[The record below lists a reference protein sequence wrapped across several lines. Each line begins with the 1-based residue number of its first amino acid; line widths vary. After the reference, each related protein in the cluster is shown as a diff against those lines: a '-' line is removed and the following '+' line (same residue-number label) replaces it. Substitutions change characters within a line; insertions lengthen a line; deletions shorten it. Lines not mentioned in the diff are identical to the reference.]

1 MWKILLFY
9 ISCLLS
15 VKLDHVL
22 EYYLIIK
29 RKPILILWYSEICL
43 NQTFLEITFVI
54 VLVTQLSLYFDYA

>member
-1 MWKILLFY
+1 MWKIL
-9 ISCLLS
+9 SS

-43 NQTFLEITFVI
+43 NQIFLGITFVI

>member
-22 EYYLIIK
+22 EYYLLIK

-43 NQTFLEITFVI
+43 NQTFLGITFVI